1 MILNLIVFILKPV
14 IYYKNTLHRKH
25 EDIRKGY
32 SLKTF
37 DTRIILEF
45 KITLYALIMTS
56 YIHVKPP
63 RTKSNN
69 CAEQ

>member
-1 MILNLIVFILKPV
+1 MISNLIVFIFKLV
-14 IYYKNTLHRKH
+14 IYYENTLHRKH
-25 EDIRKGY
+25 EDVRKDY
-32 SLKTF
+32 NQKTF
-37 DTRIILEF
+37 GTKVILEV

-69 CAEQ
+69 YTEQ